1 MLAERDAKIR
11 ELEETIK
18 TLQSKLS
25 VCESPTGGTH
35 NGENM
40 DTINDASNDA
50 YNDKGIEEHNAEE
63 DFVNIEPNEQW

>member
-25 VCESPTGGTH
+25 VCESSDISNNVENIDIDKT
-35 NGENM
+35 NGVSQDTDENRE
-40 DTINDASNDA
+40 D
-50 YNDKGIEEHNAEE
+50 EHNAEE
-63 DFVNIEPNEQW
+63 DFVNIEPNGQ

>member
-50 YNDKGIEEHNAEE
+50 HDDIIEEHNAEE
-63 DFVNIEPNEQW
+63 DFVNIEPNEQ

>member
-25 VCESPTGGTH
+25 VCESPDIANNVENIDKTNEVSQDAHDDKVDDH
-35 NGENM
+35 NTE
-40 DTINDASNDA
+40 D
-50 YNDKGIEEHNAEE
+50 
-63 DFVNIEPNEQW
+63 DFVNIESNGQ

>member
-25 VCESPTGGTH
+25 VCESPDIANNVENIDKTNEVSQDAHEDKVDDH
-35 NGENM
+35 NTE
-40 DTINDASNDA
+40 D
-50 YNDKGIEEHNAEE
+50 
-63 DFVNIEPNEQW
+63 DFVNIESNGQ